1 MKFNS
6 RGVTSLT
13 ILGALAASSL
23 TGCLVS
29 GGGGYYAHGGSAV
42 VYGPQ
47 VQTGVVAQPATTN
60 VQVQGGA
67 VVQQPVQTTATINVQ
82 LQAPVGVSQLQVQC
96 NQSVAEVCDGIDNN
110 CNGAIDEGCG
120 YQTGQVQ
127 VTVAWQGT
135 ADIDL
140 HVVDPM
146 NEELFYGHRNSRAGG
161 MLDRDANAACA
172 QSPPTVENVY
182 FSQAPRGNFR
192 ARVHVYA
199 MCNDSQVPVTL
210 SISVGGRA
218 YSFQHV
224 MTHLHEDFEIPF
236 TVQ

>member
-1 MKFNS
+1 MKFIS
-6 RGVTSLT
+6 RNAA
-13 ILGALAASSL
+13 ALLVASSL
-23 TGCLVS
+23 TGCLFGTS
-29 GGGGYYAHGGSAV
+29 SGYYAQGGGV
-42 VYGPQ
+42 VYGPSVTTTQ
-47 VQTGVVAQPATTN
+47 VAQPVATN
-60 VQVQGGA
+60 VQVQGQGF
-67 VVQQPVQTTATINVQ
+67 VTQPVQTVHTTATINVQ
-82 LQAPVGVSQLQVQC
+82 LQAPAGATQMQVQC
-96 NQSVAEVCDGIDNN
+96 NQSVAEVCDGVDNN

-140 HVVDPM
+140 HVHDPLGD
-146 NEELFYGHRNSRAGG
+146 ELYYGHRTSRAGG
-161 MLDRDANAACA
+161 TLDRDANAACS

-192 ARVHVYA
+192 AGVHVYS
-199 MCNDSQVPVTL
+199 MCSDSAVPVTL

-236 TVQ
+236 VVQ